1 MSPALLQS
9 EIIRG
14 LLARGQ
20 VSETVSLKTTAK
32 GETVVEVVAVVQGAE
47 SLRDAAD
54 RASGVYEQLRRTFAA
69 EGLTEAP
76 AGINGAE
83 EAIPFV

>member
-47 SLRDAAD
+47 TLQDAAD
-54 RASGVYEQLRRTFAA
+54 RANGVYTQLRRSNAVD
-69 EGLTEAP
+69 GLTEP
-76 AGINGAE
+76 FNGTTIRE
-83 EAIPFV
+83 EDVPF

>member
-47 SLRDAAD
+47 TLQGAAD
-54 RASGVYEQLRRTFAA
+54 RANAVYTQLRRSNAVD
-69 EGLTEAP
+69 GLIEP
-76 AGINGAE
+76 FNGTTIQE
-83 EAIPFV
+83 ENVSF

>member
-47 SLRDAAD
+47 TLQDAAD
-54 RASGVYEQLRRTFAA
+54 RANGVYTHLRRSNAVD
-69 EGLTEAP
+69 GLTEP
-76 AGINGAE
+76 FNGTTIQDE
-83 EAIPFV
+83 DVPF